1 MMERLKE
8 ICDSTETTMMTNSVA
23 NNGNPFGAVDYQ
35 VHRQALLDTG
45 LAILEYDKGVSYHGK
60 CFRIGD
66 RLTAIGS
73 FNWDMRSA
81 YLDTEMMLVIDSE
94 TLNAQMRDYMESYE
108 QDAFIVNADG
118 SVKEQDG
125 VLPQALSGKRKWRVI
140 LIRPFDS
147 LLRFL
152 M

>member
-1 MMERLKE
+1 M
-8 ICDSTETTMMTNSVA
+8 
-23 NNGNPFGAVDYQ
+23 
-35 VHRQALLDTG
+35 
-45 LAILEYDKGVSYHGK
+45 EYDKGVSYHGK

-73 FNWDMRSA
+73 FNWDMRST

-108 QDAFIVNADG
+108 KDAFFVNANGRVEEKDG
-118 SVKEQDG
+118 M
-125 VLPQALSGKRKWRVI
+125 LPQTLSGKRKWRVRF
-140 LIRPFDS
+140 IRPFDG